1 MIDLFSLMRG
11 TSWFRV
17 AIPITST
24 TRPSET
30 QWRTSY
36 CLKLIRN
43 HSTYYSKSRP
53 HFNWNFMQL
62 QILPFQLHLPP
73 WIMIFQQEKP
83 FKSRN
88 QRICIWLSISST
100 FSSISHL
107 VEYPGWVNFPCFRVA
122 SIHPFHGWIWEA
134 ACHCVRWC
142 GESKDASGQT
152 KTRNMRA
159 WRLIFSATHV
169 LKKDMT
175 QVRLLWKNW
184 GNAPWWPFVSW
195 WLMFLSVFW
204 VLEIRGM
211 AVTWIS
217 VGFGGLEIATMLYLC
232 NPV

>member
-1 MIDLFSLMRG
+1 MRG

-30 QWRTSY
+30 QWRISY

-53 HFNWNFMQL
+53 HFNWNFMDL

-73 WIMIFQQEKP
+73 WRMIFQQEKP

-107 VEYPGWVNFPCFRVA
+107 VEYPGWVNFPGFRVA

-134 ACHCVRWC
+134 ACHCVLWC

-152 KTRNMRA
+152 EIPATWGHGGWSFLPARCWKKTWHNLDCFGKIEGMPNDD
-159 WRLIFSATHV
+159 H
-169 LKKDMT
+169 
-175 QVRLLWKNW
+175 
-184 GNAPWWPFVSW
+184 
-195 WLMFLSVFW
+195 LSHDDWCF
-204 VLEIRGM
+204 
-211 AVTWIS
+211 
-217 VGFGGLEIATMLYLC
+217 
-232 NPV
+232 